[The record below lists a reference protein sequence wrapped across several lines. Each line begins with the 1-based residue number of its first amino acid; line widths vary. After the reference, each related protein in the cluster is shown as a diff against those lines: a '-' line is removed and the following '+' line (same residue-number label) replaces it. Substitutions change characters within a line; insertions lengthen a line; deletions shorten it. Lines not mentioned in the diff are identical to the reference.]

1 MPPARTAESKHGGRM
16 RANASKEAAFDA
28 STVLQG
34 AFAADLA
41 RGRWDIPF
49 FAERFL
55 GVRLHP
61 GQIEFAHTVLM
72 RDMSGWRPRFFD
84 IALAAGNR
92 AGKTLIETICHF
104 HSTFYKLGLLPP
116 RLSSRTSLAKWNS
129 SAYEW
134 YHLAIAQETSELAYI
149 ELRRLLSGTHEAQQ
163 NGCPLTEE
171 LGPQVVEMDK
181 KYRSEYLWAQI
192 HPVFGGGTIH
202 YRTTGEKAIGSLGKD
217 MNGIS
222 YDECGFDP
230 NFDFVVNEVLHMRR
244 LSTGGQMWLVGTATE
259 GLTAFADAW
268 YEGDPFAPDKKAD
281 KYSLRMSTRQNVG
294 FGIDQ
299 EVFDRLVTQMPAEL
313 IPQNIDGHFLEGRS
327 SFFAQSAVD
336 AAFIEELPEMIA
348 ATPGHRY
355 VQGVDP
361 ALTFDSTW
369 SLILDATNP
378 DSVWG
383 VSARHQ
389 TGRTTGPVIAALVTT
404 QHAAYSV
411 RGTSCATGVD
421 TTGFGGAMFRDSLP
435 IPIKSVEFGGTRGRK
450 LKLLIDLKAALEK
463 GKLRFPRSGPWLTLR
478 RQLLGYRL
486 DDKKLSTDAVMAL
499 AVAWSMVKFMPS
511 GAPARPFDY
520 FGATPR
526 SGVQS
531 RPSSGPPP
539 ASFGKR
545 VVTYT
550 SVADMER
557 RRG

>member
-1 MPPARTAESKHGGRM
+1 VVRTAESAHGGRM
-16 RANASKEAAFDA
+16 RANASIEAAF
-28 STVLQG
+28 SPETVLVGQ
-34 AFAADLA
+34 FADDLA
-41 RGRWDIPF
+41 AGRWDVPF
-49 FAERFL
+49 FSERFL

-61 GQIEFAHTVLM
+61 GQIEFASAYLM
-72 RDMSGWRPRFFD
+72 RDLGGWRPRFFD
-84 IALAAGNR
+84 LALAAGNR

-104 HSTFYKLGLLPP
+104 HSTFYKMGLPPP
-116 RLSSRTSLAKWNS
+116 RLSSRQSLAKWNAS
-129 SAYEW
+129 PYEW

-149 ELRRLLSGTHEAQQ
+149 ELRRLLQGNHEAQH
-163 NGCPLTEE
+163 NGCPLTTE

-230 NFDFVVNEVLHMRR
+230 NFEFVVNEVLHMRR

-268 YEGDPFAPDKKAD
+268 AEGDSKAPDKKPD
-281 KYSLRMSTRQNVG
+281 KYSMRMSTRLNIG
-294 FGIDQ
+294 YGIEQ
-299 EVFDRLVTQMPAEL
+299 EIFDRLVAQMPQDL
-313 IPQNIDGHFLEGRS
+313 VPQNIDGEFLEGRS

-336 AAFIEELPEMIA
+336 AAFVNDLPEMVVGL
-348 ATPGHRY
+348 PSRKY

-369 SLILDATNP
+369 SLVLDATDP
-378 DSVWG
+378 EHVTG

-389 TGRTTGPVIAALVTT
+389 IGRTTGPVIAALVTN
-404 QHAAYSV
+404 QHMAYSG
-411 RGTSCATGVD
+411 RGMTCATGVD
-421 TTGFGGAMFRDSLP
+421 TTGFGGALFRDSLP
-435 IPIKSVEFGGTRGRK
+435 IPVKSVEFGGTRGRK

-463 GKLRFPRSGPWLTLR
+463 SKLRFPRSGPWLSLR

-486 DDKKLSTDAVMAL
+486 DDKKLTTDAVMAL

-511 GAPARPFDY
+511 AHPSAPFDY
-520 FGATPR
+520 FGALPR
-526 SGVQS
+526 GVQS
-531 RPSSGPPP
+531 RVSSGPPP
-539 ASFGKR
+539 ATFGKR

-550 SVADMER
+550 SVTDMER